1 MGAINIPSPPELDLF
16 LSPTAVIPLGDA
28 HFINTRTNFADSSL
42 TQITWTPALDLD
54 CTDCLRPTATPDRT
68 TTYVIDVMSSDGC
81 VATDS
86 VKIIVDV
93 LREIYFPTGFS
104 PNGDGI
110 NDAFLPF
117 ASLTR
122 VTQVQ
127 DFTIFDRWGETVFN
141 GTNFLPNNPA
151 NGWDGR
157 LDGRPMNPAVFVYSA
172 AVEFV
177 DGRVVVFK
185 GDFVLL
191 K

>member
-1 MGAINIPSPPELDLF
+1 
-16 LSPTAVIPLGDA
+16 
-28 HFINTRTNFADSSL
+28 
-42 TQITWTPALDLD
+42 
-54 CTDCLRPTATPDRT
+54 
-68 TTYVIDVMSSDGC
+68 MSSDGC

-93 LREIYFPTGFS
+93 LREVYFPTGFS

-191 K
+191 R